1 MNLSRRSCL
10 SLCQFL
16 DLFDRDTLVVLFE
29 KHGLRSEDLSDEWGG
44 TSITAAVR
52 EAVLRASGE
61 QIVNVLE
68 EAVRT
73 HGVLRYEISPKYRL
87 DERWKDLLLCLELD
101 GYRRGLDEY
110 GREMDTFVSTEPA
123 IEGVLAVE
131 DDLTAEL
138 RRSGLPD
145 ADDISRIIENSADA
159 FRRGDFNGCLSN
171 ARVALQTLATS
182 IAKQRQKISP
192 ETYDPSKWG
201 QVVAYL
207 RKSEFISDQQESG
220 LTGVFSFA
228 SPGAHT
234 PVGFSE
240 NEFASLGRN
249 LSLGFCYFLIKHLN
263 AESD

>member
-1 MNLSRRSCL
+1 MGCVLRIFQTSGAGRV
-10 SLCQFL
+10 SLP
-16 DLFDRDTLVVLFE
+16 LFE
-29 KHGLRSEDLSDEWGG
+29 RQFCEHLASRSS
-44 TSITAAVR
+44 TSWKR
-52 EAVLRASGE
+52 P
-61 QIVNVLE
+61 
-68 EAVRT
+68 VRT

-182 IAKQRQKISP
+182 IAKQRQRSARRPTI
-192 ETYDPSKWG
+192 
-201 QVVAYL
+201 QA
-207 RKSEFISDQQESG
+207 SG
-220 LTGVFSFA
+220 
-228 SPGAHT
+228 
-234 PVGFSE
+234 
-240 NEFASLGRN
+240 GR
-249 LSLGFCYFLIKHLN
+249 L
-263 AESD
+263 